1 MSDQVKGKDAELLQ
15 ELSEPEQEAVAG
27 GFGLEDLF
35 SSFFFQKTDI
45 DTSAEDN
52 THIAPVGISNSRRT
66 RYRLSQVTIAF
77 TTPYSSFARR
87 RSRRPGRSR
96 LNNIFNLFQ
105 DSWGD

>member
-1 MSDQVKGKDAELLQ
+1 MSDQIKLKDTELLQ

-27 GFGLEDLF
+27 GFGLEDIF

-52 THIAPVGISNSRRT
+52 THIAPMGISNSRRT
-66 RYRLSQVTIAF
+66 RYRLSQVTLAF
-77 TTPYSSFARR
+77 TSFSSGRR

>member
-1 MSDQVKGKDAELLQ
+1 MSDQIKLKDTELLQ

-27 GFGLEDLF
+27 GFGLGDIF

-45 DTSAEDN
+45 ETYAEAD
-52 THIAPVGISNSRRT
+52 THIAPAGISASRRT
-66 RYRLSQVTIAF
+66 GYRLSQVTLAF
-77 TTPYSSFARR
+77 TSLSFGGR

-96 LNNIFNLFQ
+96 LNNVFNLFQ